1 MSASSFKDAGN
12 QHLQAKQYDQ
22 AIESYSQAIR
32 IDPTDKVFYSNRS
45 AAYLSKGDAEK
56 ALKDARKT
64 VELDPS
70 WPKGYSRVGAAL
82 HTLHK
87 YQEAI
92 AAYNAG
98 LKIAPGDA
106 GLQSGLKEVEKILEA
121 KDAHRKGK

>member
-1 MSASSFKDAGN
+1 MSASSFKDIGN

-22 AIESYSQAIR
+22 AIEAYSEAIR

-45 AAYLSKGDAEK
+45 AAYLSKGDAEN
-56 ALKDARKT
+56 ALKDGKKS

-82 HTLHK
+82 HAQHK

-92 AAYNAG
+92 ASYNAG
-98 LKIAPGDA
+98 LKISPSDA
-106 GLQSGLKEVEKILEA
+106 GLQSGLKEVEKVLDA
-121 KDAHRKGK
+121 RDAHRKS